1 MQVNKRLVKD
11 IQTMMS
17 DEMSSLGVYYVC
29 NEVNMRKGAC
39 MLFGPD
45 ETPYADCPLF
55 FSVDAP
61 GDYPFSSPVVLITS
75 SDGITRFHPNLYV
88 NGKVCLSILGTYT
101 GPSWASTLNIGSV
114 FKSIMSLLDKNPIT
128 NEPGWEKY
136 TLEYPQALDY
146 AEWIEYKLLE
156 MVVSEYGQFKLKT
169 NPSWELFR
177 DVLETAFPERWNRI
191 RDRIIKKA
199 ETIGKKAYKGIP
211 YSMAGTA
218 NWNALLERL
227 TKIDSII

>member
-1 MQVNKRLVKD
+1 
-11 IQTMMS
+11 
-17 DEMSSLGVYYVC
+17 
-29 NEVNMRKGAC
+29 
-39 MLFGPD
+39 
-45 ETPYADCPLF
+45 
-55 FSVDAP
+55 
-61 GDYPFSSPVVLITS
+61 
-75 SDGITRFHPNLYV
+75 
-88 NGKVCLSILGTYT
+88 
-101 GPSWASTLNIGSV
+101 
-114 FKSIMSLLDKNPIT
+114 MSLLDKNPIT

>member
-17 DEMSSLGVYYVC
+17 DEMSSLGVYYSY
-29 NEVNMRKGAC
+29 NEANMRKGAA
-39 MLFGPD
+39 MLFGSD

-55 FSVDAP
+55 FSVDVPA
-61 GDYPFSSPVVLITS
+61 DYPFSSPVVLITS
-75 SDGITRFHPNLYV
+75 SDGTTRLHPNLYV

-128 NEPGWEKY
+128 NEPGWERH
-136 TLEYPQALDY
+136 TLAYPQALDY
-146 AEWIEYKLLE
+146 AEWVEYKLLE
-156 MVVSEYGQFKLKT
+156 MVVSEYGQFKRKT

-177 DVLETAFPERWNRI
+177 DVLETVFPERWERI
-191 RDRIIKKA
+191 RARIIAKA
-199 ETIGKKAYKGIP
+199 ETVGTKVYKGVP
-211 YSMAGTA
+211 YGMSGTA
-218 NWNALLERL
+218 RWDALLERL